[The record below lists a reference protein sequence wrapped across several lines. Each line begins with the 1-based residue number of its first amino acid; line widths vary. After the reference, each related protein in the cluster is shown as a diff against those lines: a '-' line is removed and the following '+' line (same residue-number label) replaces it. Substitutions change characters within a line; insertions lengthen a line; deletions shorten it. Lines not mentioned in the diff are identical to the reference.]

1 MPIEDGKGVVWGDL
15 WVYEGGS
22 EKEYAGKT
30 SSRAI
35 KK

>member
-1 MPIEDGKGVVWGDL
+1 MPIEDGKRVVRGDL
-15 WVYEGGS
+15 WFYEGGS

-30 SSRAI
+30 SPRTV